1 MCNRLLNFSKPDR
14 IGRYGAR
21 HIEKQYPGIKI
32 DLGVD
37 VGSPQPHEMSS
48 FFGIDKDYGI
58 VSVAKRS
65 FVNRGGFEYL
75 VISSAARVKATP

>member
-1 MCNRLLNFSKPDR
+1 MAGHKT
-14 IGRYGAR
+14 
-21 HIEKQYPGIKI
+21 

-37 VGSPQPHEMSS
+37 VGFPQPDEMSS

>member
-1 MCNRLLNFSKPDR
+1 MCSRLLNFSKPDR

-37 VGSPQPHEMSS
+37 GGFPQRDEMSS
-48 FFGIDKDYGI
+48 FFGIDNDYGI
-58 VSVAKRS
+58 VS
-65 FVNRGGFEYL
+65 
-75 VISSAARVKATP
+75 AAQSRA

>member
-1 MCNRLLNFSKPDR
+1 
-14 IGRYGAR
+14 
-21 HIEKQYPGIKI
+21 
-32 DLGVD
+32 
-37 VGSPQPHEMSS
+37 MSS

-58 VSVAKRS
+58 VSVAKRP